1 MRVLA
6 NRWLPLAV
14 TTSAA
19 LALWALAE
27 AHGFGWQMVW
37 LPAAV
42 AGAAWP
48 RQGKRTLDHC
58 LQDLLRRPDQ
68 GA

>member
-14 TTSAA
+14 TTSA
-19 LALWALAE
+19 LALWALAA

-48 RQGKRTLDHC
+48 RHGERTLDHC
-58 LQDLLRRPDQ
+58 LPHLLRRLDR

>member
-1 MRVLA
+1 MHVLA

-14 TTSAA
+14 STSAT
-19 LALWALAE
+19 LALWALAA
-27 AHGFGWQMVW
+27 AHGYGWQMLW

-48 RQGKRTLDHC
+48 RHRKRALNHC
-58 LQDLLRRPDQ
+58 LRHVYRRHGP